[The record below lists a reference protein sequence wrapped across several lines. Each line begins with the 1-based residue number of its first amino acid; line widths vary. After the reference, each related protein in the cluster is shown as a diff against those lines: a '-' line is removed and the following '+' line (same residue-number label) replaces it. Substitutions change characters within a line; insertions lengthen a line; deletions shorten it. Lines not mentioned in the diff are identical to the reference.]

1 MNQNGSLNDTNPI
14 IPNTATITGNVIVGS
29 IQGSVI
35 TDYDISG
42 KVIVDGIIRKEVIL
56 PYYDG
61 DYTVVPNVSE
71 QILNTSQKSM
81 ASDLTVDAIPYY
93 ETSNPK
99 GGYTV
104 IIGG

>member
-1 MNQNGSLNDTNPI
+1 MNQNGTLNDTNPI
-14 IPNTATITGNVIVGS
+14 LPNAATITGTVNVRS

-35 TDYDISG
+35 SDYDISG

-93 ETSNPK
+93 EISNPK